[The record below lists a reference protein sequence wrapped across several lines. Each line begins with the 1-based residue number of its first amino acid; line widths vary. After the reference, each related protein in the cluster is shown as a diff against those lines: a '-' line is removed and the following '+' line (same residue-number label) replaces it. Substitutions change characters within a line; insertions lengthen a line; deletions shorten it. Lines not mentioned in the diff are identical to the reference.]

1 MDAPPAIPESTLL
14 GASAVMRDVRAQLV
28 SLAVLPWHVRIEGP
42 TGSGK
47 GLAARV
53 LHGMSARAGAPF
65 VCCHINA
72 LADGLEVAE
81 LVGHARGAFTGA
93 VGDRPGVFEA
103 AHGGTLFV
111 DEVATAS
118 PRTQLALL
126 QLVDEGAVQRLGERR
141 LRRVDVR
148 AVFATNADLWQAVR
162 AGTFREDLYHRLGV
176 LVVRM
181 PALRD
186 HREDIPELA
195 YAILTRKARDV
206 RMESPVLERRD
217 LERLMAFDWPGN
229 VRQLEHVLE
238 HFLAFGRIP
247 DVVRRVGRVPSDWQA
262 QISEA
267 VRRHEGNKAA
277 AARELGISRKTLYRR
292 LAGGIV

>member
-14 GASAVMRDVRAQLV
+14 GASGVMRDVRAQLA
-28 SLAVLPWHVRIEGP
+28 SLAALPWHVRIEGP

-53 LHGMSARAGAPF
+53 LHQMSARAGGPF

-148 AVFATNADLWQAVR
+148 AVFATNADLSQAVR

-186 HREDIPELA
+186 HRDDIPELA
-195 YAILTRKARDV
+195 YTILAQKARDV
-206 RMESPVLERRD
+206 HVENPVLERRD

-238 HFLAFGRIP
+238 HFLALGRIP
-247 DVVRRVGRVPSDWQA
+247 DVVRRVGRVPSDWQTRLD
-262 QISEA
+262 EA
-267 VRRHEGNKAA
+267 VRRHQGNKAA
-277 AARELGISRKTLYRR
+277 AARELGISRKTLYRG
-292 LAGGIV
+292 LAGGIL